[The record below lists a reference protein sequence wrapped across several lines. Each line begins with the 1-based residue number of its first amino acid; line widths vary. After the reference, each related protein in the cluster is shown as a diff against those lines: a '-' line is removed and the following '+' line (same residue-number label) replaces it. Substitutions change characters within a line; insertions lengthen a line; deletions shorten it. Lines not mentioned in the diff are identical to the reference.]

1 MTISKHP
8 SKQNIKIAIDN
19 CIFTVKDNELYILL
33 IQMKKVPYNNMW
45 ALPGGLV
52 KDSENLDK
60 AAMRILK
67 EETNVANI
75 YLEQLYTFGETDRD
89 PRGRVISVAY
99 FALIPDTNLK
109 LKTIPK
115 YADVKWHK
123 FVDLPK
129 LAYDHNEI
137 AKYAKQRLEW
147 KIEYSNA
154 VWSLLPTK
162 FTLSQLQKV
171 YESILGQELDKRNFR
186 KKIFKLNIIQA
197 TGEKTI
203 FGAHRPAMLY
213 KFKSTKPQIVKVL

>member
-1 MTISKHP
+1 MEKKSHP
-8 SKQNIKIAIDN
+8 SKQNIKLAIDN
-19 CIFTVKDNELYILL
+19 CIFTVKEDELYILL
-33 IQMKKVPYNNMW
+33 IQMKKQPYAGMW

-52 KDSENLDK
+52 KENENLDK

-67 EETNVANI
+67 EETNVTDI
-75 YLEQLYTFGETDRD
+75 YLEQLYTFGEVNRD
-89 PRGRVISVAY
+89 PRGRVVSVAY
-99 FALIPDTNLK
+99 FALIPDTNIK
-109 LKTIPK
+109 LKTLPK

-123 FVDLPK
+123 FSSLPK

-137 AKYAKQRLEW
+137 AQYAKQRLEW
-147 KIEYSNA
+147 KIEYTNV

-171 YESILGQELDKRNFR
+171 YEAILGQELDKRNFR

-213 KFKSTKPQIVKVL
+213 KFKSIKPQIVKIL